1 MLRKIFDQKK
11 TPRGN
16 VGSKVSST
24 NKFVTVLN
32 NAKSLQACQSPNSR
46 VNPNPYHE
54 NPFEGQF
61 SNSVKCSGEKGE
73 PTLSGAALSGCP
85 DGGAA
90 FPCLNSNN
98 STETYTKIK
107 LGTAGDQTWYQ
118 FPDGRQMVEFADG
131 RQEIL
136 GGLSTSQRKAAFALS
151 ENIAHLVRV
160 HGVGRIGFLT
170 LTFPDNCKDWR
181 EAQRRFNS
189 LCSHYLRGRFGDWVV
204 CVEPQK
210 RGAIHYHL
218 VVVVGEDI
226 RSGIDFEALAK
237 RDYRSASPYLR
248 SIWRDLRKHL
258 PKYGFG
264 RSELL
269 PVKSTGDG
277 IARYVG
283 KYLDKGCAYRGDA
296 FKGARMVRYSQGW
309 RAVSPRFSWT
319 SDGARNW
326 RKLVGDLVSLVG
338 GDDLSALSN
347 RFGKSWAW
355 QALQLVKR
363 DATLSA
369 EEVLETLRRVK
380 HMKDNGLI

>member
-1 MLRKIFDQKK
+1 M
-11 TPRGN
+11 
-16 VGSKVSST
+16 GSKVSST

-32 NAKSLQACQSPNSR
+32 NAISPQACQSPISEVR
-46 VNPNPYHE
+46 P
-54 NPFEGQF
+54 PFQAQKPFVGHSCDPVER
-61 SNSVKCSGEKGE
+61 SGEKGE
-73 PTLSGAALSGCP
+73 PTLSGAALLGCP

-90 FPCLNSNN
+90 FPCLNSDN
-98 STETYTKIK
+98 SIETYTKIK

-136 GGLSTSQRKAAFALS
+136 GGLSTSQRKAAYALS
-151 ENIAHLVRV
+151 ENIAHLVRL

-189 LCSHYLRGRFGDWVV
+189 LCSNYLRDHFGDWVV

-248 SIWRDLRKHL
+248 SIWRDLRKQL
-258 PKYGFG
+258 PQYGFG

-283 KYLDKGCAYRGDA
+283 KYLDKGCSYRGDA

-319 SDGARNW
+319 SEGARNW
-326 RKLVGDLVSLVG
+326 RKLVGDLVFLVG
-338 GDDLSALSN
+338 GEDLSALSN

-355 QALQLVKR
+355 QTLQLVKR

-369 EEVLETLRRVK
+369 EDILETLWRIK
-380 HMKDNGLI
+380 HMRDNGLI